1 MDLPIGAVAD
11 VASKALDLA
20 KVREG
25 RNNTDEMKANA
36 EANTRQEVRD
46 KILAAV
52 ESGNLEEI
60 RKLAAEL

>member
-1 MDLPIGAVAD
+1 MDLPIGSVAD

-20 KVREG
+20 RIREG

-36 EANTRQEVRD
+36 EANTRQQIRE

-52 ESGNLEEI
+52 ESGDLAEI
-60 RKLAAEL
+60 RQLAAEL